1 METATGTRTSK
12 DQASAQLETIIGWT
26 WRDRIGHVW
35 HQLRAAVEEMNY
47 AARRTVELQMRLPR

>member
-1 METATGTRTSK
+1 METVTGTKNST
-12 DQASAQLETIIGWT
+12 DQVRAQLESIIGWT

-47 AARRTVELQMRLPR
+47 AARRTVELQARLPQ

>member
-1 METATGTRTSK
+1 MGTVTGTGTSAK
-12 DQASAQLETIIGWT
+12 QSSPQLETIVGWT

-47 AARRTVELQMRLPR
+47 AARRTVEVQARLPR

>member
-1 METATGTRTSK
+1 MGTVTGTTTAK
-12 DQASAQLETIIGWT
+12 DQASQQLESLIGWT

-47 AARRTVELQMRLPR
+47 AARRTVELQARLPR

>member
-1 METATGTRTSK
+1 MEAVTGTSTST
-12 DQASAQLETIIGWT
+12 DQSSPRLESIIGWT

-47 AARRTVELQMRLPR
+47 AARRTVELQTRLPR